1 MKSPAPCSNCGW
13 CALTATSS
21 LQLKK
26 KAKELPSFKLSA
38 ADFIMEQ
45 VMGEE
50 FETDDDMRDIE
61 ADDIKSEDSSI
72 SDSNELAQQ

>member
-1 MKSPAPCSNCGW
+1 MIVKDEKPDSN
-13 CALTATSS
+13 TSYWDYNK
-21 LQLKK
+21 QLKK